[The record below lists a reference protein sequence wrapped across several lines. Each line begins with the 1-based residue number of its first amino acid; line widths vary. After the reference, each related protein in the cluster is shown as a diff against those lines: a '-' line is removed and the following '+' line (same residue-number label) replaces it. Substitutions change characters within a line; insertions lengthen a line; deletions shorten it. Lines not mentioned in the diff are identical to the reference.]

1 LCHADRYDLSNFFLL
16 PKRFPL
22 TELVEIMS
30 PSAPAEVLRAARSL
44 KYRSLVTVDIT
55 VDQKE
60 LFTDNWIY
68 VHSPEVK
75 LGRIQNFKNWSPSM
89 VADASK
95 TTLGL
100 EYFCDEGDEFW
111 NLDDEKMFE
120 LAADEVAKINICK
133 RERIEDY
140 VIVRVPKAYPE
151 YDMDYP
157 KHLSAIRGWL
167 AGFSNLQ
174 PIGRYGMF
182 KYNNM
187 DHSILT
193 GLYASQNILSSQRV
207 HDIWDINTDEEYHEE
222 KQDVVELPETGDDAK
237 RKAA

>member
-1 LCHADRYDLSNFFLL
+1 
-16 PKRFPL
+16 
-22 TELVEIMS
+22 
-30 PSAPAEVLRAARSL
+30 
-44 KYRSLVTVDIT
+44 
-55 VDQKE
+55 
-60 LFTDNWIY
+60 
-68 VHSPEVK
+68 
-75 LGRIQNFKNWSPSM
+75 M

-133 RERIEDY
+133 RECIEDY
-140 VIVRVPKAYPE
+140 VIVRVPKAYPV

-157 KHLSAIRGWL
+157 KHLAVIRGWL

-193 GLYASQNILSSQRV
+193 GLYASQNILAGQKV

-222 KQDVVELPETGDDAK
+222 KRDVVELPKVGEDVK